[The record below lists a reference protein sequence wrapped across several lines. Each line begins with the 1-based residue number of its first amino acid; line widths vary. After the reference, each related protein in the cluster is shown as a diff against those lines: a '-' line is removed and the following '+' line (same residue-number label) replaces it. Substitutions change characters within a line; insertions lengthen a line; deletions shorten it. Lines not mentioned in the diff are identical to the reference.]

1 MVLYCTDMVEA
12 KGSRMPGVAAV
23 IVAAGRGERAGS
35 GIPKQYRLLAGQ
47 PVLARSI
54 AALAQAPGIDAVLCV
69 IGRDPDHGL
78 HYRQAIQGLCA
89 AARAKLLPPCPGGP
103 TRQTS
108 VLAGLCAL
116 ADGDHTPAVVLVHD
130 AARPLVSHPLVERAV
145 AAARAHG
152 AAVPGL
158 AVTDTL
164 KLIDAKGQVQATLD
178 RASLR
183 AVQTPQAFAFGPL
196 LAAHRRALEA
206 GMTHLTDDAAVLE
219 WAGETV
225 HVFEGE
231 ARNIKLTAEADFS
244 AAERWLRGP
253 LTTRVGFGFDVHA
266 LGPGDRVRLGGVD
279 IAHTAS
285 LIGHSDADVV
295 LHAVTDAILGA
306 LADGDIGVHFPPTDM
321 RWRGVSSDRFVA
333 FAIERLRA
341 QGGILD
347 HLDVTLLCEA
357 PRIGPHRDAM
367 IASLARICGISAAQV
382 GLKAT
387 TAEGLGFVGRREGI
401 AAQAV
406 ATLRLPAGEVQDVR

>member
-1 MVLYCTDMVEA
+1 MVEA

-47 PVLARSI
+47 PVIARSI
-54 AALAQAPGIDAVLCV
+54 AALVQSPLIGKVLCV
-69 IGRDPDHGL
+69 IGSDLEHESR
-78 HYRQAIQGLCA
+78 YAQAIQGLDA

-103 TRQTS
+103 TRQAS

-116 ADGDHTPAVVLVHD
+116 ADSDRAPAIVLVHD
-130 AARPLVSHPLVERAV
+130 AARPLVSQPLVERAV

-164 KLIDAKGQVQATLD
+164 KQIDATGLVQATLD
-178 RASLR
+178 RAGLR

-206 GMTHLTDDAAVLE
+206 GMTNLTDDAAALE
-219 WAGETV
+219 WAGQAV

-231 ARNIKLTAEADFS
+231 ARNIKLTAEADF
-244 AAERWLRGP
+244 AVAERWLRGP

-266 LGPGDRVRLGGVD
+266 LGPGDKIILGGVE
-279 IAHTAS
+279 IAHSAS
-285 LIGHSDADVV
+285 LVGHSDADVV

-306 LADGDIGVHFPPTDM
+306 LADGDIGVHFPPSEM

-347 HLDVTLLCEA
+347 HIDVTLLCEA

-367 IASLARICGISAAQV
+367 IATLARICGISAAQV

-406 ATLRLPAGEVQDVR
+406 ATVRLPVAEVQDVR